1 MSNAASPG
9 SLTLTPLAA
18 GGTAPSARADLT
30 PPDPVAKAT
39 NILPERLAAAKSIGS
54 NPLTAELRQL
64 IFDNQNANV
73 AATETGLDKAMSNA
87 ELVLGILNTSGDDA
101 DIEGAHAALNTRI
114 NALYQI
120 VSKMTRSWGGLAYQV
135 VIGGAGKWWEPLTA
149 KINEFKRIV
158 TAADNTAQSTILQK
172 RITQQRFL
180 RFSDSSARHIRAV
193 FAATADTRTSMPESA
208 QRISKLS
215 VDEIMRSF
223 FNSASEAYL
232 ETVGV
237 PKVTVQACPLG
248 SIPLFVDKNGPLD
261 SLFREASGAQLVS
274 TPTDREVGYC
284 VGSAAIDVPVLTE
297 RVFNNATVPGT
308 SDLEELFLRIPRLDL
323 AQREA
328 LQRTLTMMTRGMRP
342 PVDNGM
348 PIKDALTL
356 LGDDD
361 FMDNLR
367 AQNESTGSGTPMK
380 SKYSA
385 DAQKLATKRAQFE
398 QLAATT
404 SQVLRSRQRASTGA
418 TSGPGAQRAGLE
430 TLLQEFIDST
440 VNTLRAHKAAKDMR
454 RARKA
459 MEAAGTDRPELTMSA
474 LREALVGAPAG
485 TSSEI
490 AFGGGMD
497 DAEEA
502 RQLKSKSAVKRL
514 AKLSSQLKQTT
525 MSLVQ
530 IAQPFRADP
539 TMMNI
544 VRAYL
549 VSLVA
554 NTLFWHEHKRRLTAI
569 REVRKSR
576 GKDPGPKYFL
586 FVENSGEVLSRYF
599 STIARDGHSE
609 EGVCYEYP
617 AKSGNYTFTSD
628 FYSDWFRV
636 ENGKL
641 QLMVPD
647 LVDQGA
653 DLPLG
658 VAWRWID
665 VLPTPEAL
673 HQAGV
678 RNKAAHTNVRALNSE
693 LAKSKKSSRS
703 PAAMTLAERAL
714 STMTAASGN
723 FYSDGVFMD
732 MLVIAPSDNTP
743 QSAPCNMTA
752 VLLQNVLTFAR
763 QPENARLEL
772 TDDATPDQT
781 RVVRQSPELPLGYM
795 VPRVVDM
802 VMQQLSMIRPRTN
815 NRDEVREFAIQF
827 AELMTGPDNLSK
839 TMYALLMHYQSVP
852 DAAELSH
859 NGEAPIISMN
869 DIRLEAFTAMMADHR
884 SRKSS
889 SVALMGREGVSV
901 RAEMREALESFSQP
915 VQQL

>member
-1 MSNAASPG
+1 MSAAAG
-9 SLTLTPLAA
+9 FSLTPTAPA
-18 GGTAPSARADLT
+18 GGAAAPVARADLAT
-30 PPDPVAKAT
+30 PDPVTKAT
-39 NILPERLAAAKSIGS
+39 NILPERLVAAKSIGPNS
-54 NPLTAELRQL
+54 LTAELRQL
-64 IFDNQNANV
+64 IFDDQNAYV
-73 AATETGLDKAMSNA
+73 KATDTDLDKAMSNA
-87 ELVLGILNTSGDDA
+87 ELVLGILNTSTDDN
-101 DIEGAHAALNTRI
+101 DIEGAHAALNSRI
-114 NALYQI
+114 NALR
-120 VSKMTRSWGGLAYQV
+120 KLLEPMKRGWGGW
-135 VIGGAGKWWEPLTA
+135 VIGTVKWWEPLIT
-149 KINEFKRIV
+149 KIDEFKRIV

-193 FAATADTRTSMPESA
+193 FAATADTRTSVPESA
-208 QRISKLS
+208 QRISKLT
-215 VDEIMRSF
+215 VDEITRSF

-232 ETVGV
+232 ETVGM
-237 PKVTVQACPLG
+237 PKVAVEVCPIG
-248 SIPLFVDKNGPLD
+248 SIPLFVDKNSPLD
-261 SLFREASGAQLVS
+261 TLFREASGAQLVS

-323 AQREA
+323 SQREA

-361 FMDNLR
+361 FMENLR
-367 AQNESTGSGTPMK
+367 TQNDGTSGATSMTA
-380 SKYSA
+380 KYS
-385 DAQKLATKRAQFE
+385 DPKVRATKRAQFE

-404 SQVLRSRQRASTGA
+404 SQVLRARQRPTSSSD
-418 TSGPGAQRAGLE
+418 SGPGAQRVGLE

-440 VNTLRAHKAAKDMR
+440 VNTLRAHKAAKDVR

-459 MEAAGTDRPELTMSA
+459 MLAAGANRPELTTSA
-474 LREALVGAPAG
+474 LREALVGAAPG

-497 DAEEA
+497 EEEEA

-514 AKLSSQLKQTT
+514 AKLSNQLKQTA
-525 MSLVQ
+525 MSLSQ
-530 IAQPFRADP
+530 IAQPYRADP

-544 VRAYL
+544 TRAYL
-549 VSLVA
+549 VALVT
-554 NTLFWHEHKRRLTAI
+554 NTLFWHEHKRRISAS
-569 REVRKSR
+569 RELRVSR
-576 GKDPGPKYFL
+576 GKDPGPKCFL
-586 FVENSGEVLSRYF
+586 FVERSGETLSRYF
-599 STIARDGHSE
+599 STIAREGHSE

-617 AKSGNYTFTSD
+617 AASGNYTFATD

-636 ENGKL
+636 EGGKL

-647 LVDQGA
+647 LIDQGA

-665 VLPTPEAL
+665 VLPTAEAL
-673 HQAGV
+673 HQAGT
-678 RNKAAHTNVRALNSE
+678 RNVSSHPLVRALNNDS
-693 LAKSKKSSRS
+693 SKRKSSSRR
-703 PAAMTLAERAL
+703 PADMTLAERAL
-714 STMTAASGN
+714 STMSAASGN
-723 FYSDGVFMD
+723 FYTDGVFMN
-732 MLVIAPSDNTP
+732 MLVIEPMSNTA
-743 QSAPCNMTA
+743 QSAPCNVSA

-772 TDDATPDQT
+772 TDDATPEQT
-781 RVVRQSPELPLGYM
+781 RAVRQSPEVALGYM

-802 VMQQLSMIRPRTN
+802 MMQQLAMIRPRTN
-815 NRDEVREFAIQF
+815 NREEVQDFAIQF
-827 AELMTGPDNLSK
+827 AELMTGPEHLSK
-839 TMYALLMHYQSVP
+839 NMYALMMHYQTVP
-852 DAAELSH
+852 DASELSH
-859 NGEAPIISMN
+859 NSEAPIVSMN
-869 DIRLEAFTAMMADHR
+869 DIRLEAFTAMMTDLR

-901 RAEMREALESFSQP
+901 RSEMRAALESFSQP